1 MRRFRLLAAVCL
13 ILLFF
18 SCSDNPPQMNG
29 IEWQVIL
36 FHNKL
41 LNATYQKL
49 SLYVSAS
56 DKDGA
61 KDLAFLHVIND
72 DQEIYWSVPAE
83 KWEKAVIRN
92 NEWVGSSGFAMPD
105 GQSLPTGSYRVVLED
120 LSGKKVESQI
130 YIKKANVE
138 TSNARFPVPRRE
150 GSRILVE
157 GNFVSPELWVYDSN
171 DQFLARLPLPKK
183 SMEISAIIS
192 RNQERLAGGFTYYVY
207 AKQPDVYFGV
217 LDGPFYYAP

>member
-1 MRRFRLLAAVCL
+1 MSRFRLTFAVCL
-13 ILLFF
+13 PLLLL
-18 SCSDNPPQMNG
+18 SCSDNPPQMSG

-49 SLYVSAS
+49 SLYVAAS

-61 KDLAFLHVIND
+61 KDLGFLHVIND

-92 NEWVGSSGFAMPD
+92 SEWVGSSGFAMPY
-105 GQSLPTGSYRVVLED
+105 GQSLPAGSYRVVLED
-120 LSGKKVESQI
+120 LSGKKVASQI

-138 TSNARFPVPRRE
+138 TSNARFPVPRLD
-150 GSRILVE
+150 GSQLFVE
-157 GNFVSPELWVYDSN
+157 GNFPSPEIWVYDSN
-171 DQFLARLPLPKK
+171 DQFMARLPLPKK
-183 SMEISAIIS
+183 SIEVAAIIS
-192 RNQERLAGGFTYYVY
+192 RNQERLSGGFTYYVY
-207 AKQPDVYFGV
+207 AKQPDVYYGV
-217 LDGPFYYAP
+217 LNGPFYYAP